1 MKISFT
7 KPLNLNGATLLDE
20 LIAAGVSVAE
30 KNGKPQ
36 WVELDADNVLWID
49 IDEKDKTKA
58 EAVVTAHNG

>member
-7 KPLNLNGATLLDE
+7 KPSNLNGATLLNE

-36 WVELDADNVLWID
+36 WVELDGDGVLWLD
-49 IDEKDKTKA
+49 IAEKDKPKA
-58 EAVVTAHNG
+58 EIVLAAHNG